1 MIWIAFLLCL
11 SVGLGSLAWSY
22 AGAGQGTV
30 ALVLLPFG
38 VVWIYAVW
46 RRWIW
51 VSILGIFLTLSLAAY
66 GLWIDLSTGWMVA
79 GALGGLMAW
88 DLADFMR
95 RLRNVSRTEDVAA
108 LGRRH
113 LARLT
118 IVAVLGLLLSSIAM
132 LVRLEF
138 TFEWMVLLTLIA
150 FLGISQMIAWLRRG
164 GG

>member
-1 MIWIAFLLCL
+1 MIWFAFLLCL

-30 ALVLLPFG
+30 VLVLLPFG

-150 FLGISQMIAWLRRG
+150 VLGISQMIAWLRRG

>member
-1 MIWIAFLLCL
+1 MIWFAFLLCL

-30 ALVLLPFG
+30 VLVLLPFG

-108 LGRRH
+108 LQRRH

-150 FLGISQMIAWLRRG
+150 VLGISQMVAWLRKG
-164 GG
+164 GD

>member
-1 MIWIAFLLCL
+1 MIWFAFLISILA
-11 SVGLGSLAWSY
+11 GLGSLAWSY
-22 AGAGQGTV
+22 ENAGQSPV
-30 ALVLLPFG
+30 ALILLSFG

-51 VSILGIFLTLSLAAY
+51 ISIIGIFLTLGLAAY

-88 DLADFMR
+88 DLAEFMR
-95 RLRNVSRTEDVAA
+95 RLHNAPKTDELRG
-108 LGRRH
+108 LQRRH

-118 IVAVLGLLLSSIAM
+118 IVAALGLLLSSISM

-150 FLGISQMIAWLRRG
+150 ILGISQMIAWLRKG
-164 GG
+164 GE